1 VPDPTVSLSAG
12 DRVGEYEI
20 IGMVGAGGMG
30 LVYRA
35 LDLRLQRRVAL
46 KFLPPDLVHSQSDK
60 QRFLREARTASSLD
74 HANVGVIHAI
84 EETDDGR
91 AFIVMAYYEGE
102 TLAQR
107 IRRGPLSLAEAADL
121 AIQMA
126 RGLAEAHSKTVVHR
140 DIKPSNVII
149 TQQNIAKIVDFG
161 LARAITTSASTQ
173 SMSTSGTLAYMS
185 PEQTLGKFLDQ
196 RTDIWSLG
204 VVIAEMVT
212 GRVPFQ
218 RESAPA
224 TIMAILNEAPKL
236 PEEIPLELQSIIYRA
251 LSKDAATRY
260 ASCRQ
265 MLEDLE
271 AFRSHLE
278 PDSTQPRPATTSG
291 SVRSA
296 EFRKSLARAS
306 STMFL
311 PTAAAQNKVLRWLA
325 GIGIA
330 AAVLVLLA
338 LIPQVRNRLTRLFGP
353 HVEHVAVLPFENVG
367 SDPANEPVSQGL
379 MDNLTSRLSNLDNGQ
394 QSLWV
399 VPASEVRRQKIS
411 DPGSAR
417 RELGATV
424 VVQGSWQ
431 REGQAIRMTVNLID
445 TSNLRQIGSVALDDR
460 AGDFSAV
467 EDEAVSR
474 LARMI
479 GIAVKPEMLRAAGSG
494 ATPAAYESYLKA
506 LGYMQRGDKPE
517 NLDLALDALNSA
529 VKSDPG
535 FALGYAQLGEAY
547 RMKFTLDRNP
557 KWTNQALAYCSRA
570 AELDSRLPAVYVTLG
585 RIHDTGGKYDLSL
598 QEFQR
603 ALQLD
608 PRNAD
613 ALIGIAHAY
622 ESLGRIADA
631 EAAYKKAI
639 VLRPDYWDGYNHLGV
654 FYDRQSRY
662 DDAAVQLRHAA
673 ELTPDNARVY
683 LNLAAVYI
691 DSGDVNRFPE
701 AEHALTKSIQLSPT
715 YPAYANLGYLYV
727 QERKYAEAAETIE
740 KALKLN
746 DKDQLVWGNL
756 ALAYQGLNQPAKMA
770 EARDHQLDLLEQAAA
785 ANPRDGEIQSFLGLA
800 YAQKKMRD
808 KALPRLHTAL
818 ELSAEDNV
826 VLENVGEAYEDLG
839 DREHALYYIHQS
851 LQKGYGLA
859 ALKSNLDLKNLLSDP
874 KFRPNGK

>member
-1 VPDPTVSLSAG
+1 VPEATASLSAG

-20 IGMVGAGGMG
+20 LGMVGAGGMG

-35 LDLRLQRRVAL
+35 LDLKLRRPVAL
-46 KFLPPDLVHSQSDK
+46 KFLPPDLVHSESDK

-84 EETDDGR
+84 EETEHGA

-107 IRRGPLSLAEAADL
+107 LHRGPLALAEAADI
-121 AIQMA
+121 AMQMA
-126 RGLAEAHSKTVVHR
+126 RGLTEAHSKTVIHR
-140 DIKPSNVII
+140 DIKPSNVMI
-149 TQQNIAKIVDFG
+149 TQQNVVKIVDFG
-161 LARAITTSASTQ
+161 LARALSPSASTQ
-173 SMSTSGTLAYMS
+173 TMSTSGTIAYMS

-204 VVIAEMVT
+204 VVIVEMVT
-212 GRVPFQ
+212 GCNPFQ
-218 RESAPA
+218 RDTPPA

-236 PEEIPLELQSIIYRA
+236 SDEIPLELQGIIYRA
-251 LSKDAATRY
+251 LSKDTATRY
-260 ASCRQ
+260 GSCRQ
-265 MLEDLE
+265 MLEDVE
-271 AFRSHLE
+271 AFRHHLE
-278 PDSTQPRPATTSG
+278 PGSAPTKSATSG
-291 SVRSA
+291 TMRSA
-296 EFRKSLARAS
+296 EFRKSVARAS

-311 PTAAAQNKVLRWLA
+311 PQAAVQNKVVRWLA
-325 GIGIA
+325 GIGIV
-330 AAVLVLLA
+330 AAVLMLLA
-338 LIPQVRNRLTRLFGP
+338 LIPAVRNSFVQLFGS

-367 SDPANEPVSQGL
+367 GDPANEAVSQGL
-379 MDNLTSRLSNLDNGQ
+379 IDNLTNRLTNLDNGQ

-399 VPASEVRRQKIS
+399 VPASEVRRQKIN
-411 DPGSAR
+411 DPSSAR
-417 RELGATV
+417 RELGATI
-424 VVQGSWQ
+424 VVQGSLE
-431 REGQAIRMTVNLID
+431 REGQTIRMTVNLID
-445 TSNLRQIGSVALDDR
+445 ATNLRQMGSVALEDR
-460 AGDFSAV
+460 TGDFSAV

-479 GIAVKPEMLRAAGSG
+479 GIAVRPEALHATASG
-494 ATPAAYESYLKA
+494 TTPAAYELYLKA

-529 VKSDPG
+529 IKTDPA

-557 KWTNQALAYCSRA
+557 KWTNEALAYCSRA

-613 ALIGIAHAY
+613 ALIGIAHSY

-639 VLRPDYWDGYNHLGV
+639 VLRPDYWDGYNNLGV

-662 DDAAVQLRHAA
+662 DDAVAQLRHAV
-673 ELTPDNARVY
+673 ELTPDNGRVY

-691 DSGDVNRFPE
+691 DSGDTKRFPE
-701 AEHALTKSIQLSPT
+701 AEQALKKSIQLNPT
-715 YPAYANLGYLYV
+715 YPAYANLGFLYV
-727 QERKYAEAAETIE
+727 QEQKYAEAADAIE

-756 ALAYQGLNQPAKMA
+756 ALAYQGLNQPAKVA
-770 EARDHQLDLLEQAAA
+770 EARDHQLVLLEEGAS

-808 KALPRLHTAL
+808 KALPRLQTAL
-818 ELSAEDNV
+818 ELSPEDNV

-859 ALKSNLDLKNLLSDP
+859 ALKSNVDLQNLLSDP
-874 KFRPNGK
+874 KFRSNRK